1 MKKIDK
7 SYRIDVYLVGNS
19 EIKDLNSKFLNN
31 NYETDVLSFNFYEV
45 EGWGFRKIRKFISR

>member
-1 MKKIDK
+1 MAHHHIKKMMFTIEYEKIDK

-31 NYETDVLSFNFYEV
+31 NYE
-45 EGWGFRKIRKFISR
+45 